1 MLVLFSMA
9 LFVVPFANDAQAQRG
24 GTPTAGNNV
33 TFCHDSTGNTAASV
47 KFVTNTID
55 CGLLTP
61 YTWPASNKGMCLVNK
76 AAPYRAEPVDLDV
89 NGNPVVVGDKCVLA
103 SNKLPYAN
111 YVPFPNTVINP
122 PKDPGTGTGTA
133 TGTGTKPTN
142 TGGGTGTG
150 TGGSSSNQTPCDPP
164 EAGFHKA
171 GPLCVPN
178 NPFSDSSIAGGNQTA
193 ASLAV
198 RIIKI
203 LLYFAA
209 IVAVIMIIIGG
220 YYVMTAAGNETQAA
234 TGRKTLTNAIIGLV
248 IVILAYVIVQ
258 AVVTF
263 ITK

>member
-1 MLVLFSMA
+1 M
-9 LFVVPFANDAQAQRG
+9 
-24 GTPTAGNNV
+24 
-33 TFCHDSTGNTAASV
+33 
-47 KFVTNTID
+47 
-55 CGLLTP
+55 
-61 YTWPASNKGMCLVNK
+61 
-76 AAPYRAEPVDLDV
+76 
-89 NGNPVVVGDKCVLA
+89 
-103 SNKLPYAN
+103 
-111 YVPFPNTVINP
+111 
-122 PKDPGTGTGTA
+122 
-133 TGTGTKPTN
+133 
-142 TGGGTGTG
+142 
-150 TGGSSSNQTPCDPP
+150 
-164 EAGFHKA
+164 
-171 GPLCVPN
+171 CVPN

-234 TGRKTLTNAIIGLV
+234 NGRKTLTNAIIGLV